1 MELAFMRSTLAY
13 ALFWLNLIST
23 GLILTLSLLS
33 FNTLYI
39 ILYLD
44 IGAMFFVLL
53 ILTTFCAGEN
63 ECCTS
68 DKHVYARFPIGSC
81 YGACIC
87 ADYDCCDWCNCNGGP
102 NDCNCNF
109 TSCPGEAGIFLVGL
123 LLIFCIFV
131 GLFYL
136 IFGVLKKHLSRIII
150 LVLISLLYCVI
161 TGFALYSR
169 KDINEIYFILIIS
182 FSSFATICNLLGMI
196 LPNFFCCQILSYEY
210 VESLEL
216 DEDTEQKED
225 LVNDTQ
231 RESADFKPQNLPED
245 NCDQLIVSVCE
256 GPNQTNDNDTPSTV
270 NEQNQIEPTPDS
282 DNKDITAPDDQNPSP
297 Q

>member
-68 DKHVYARFPIGSC
+68 DKHVNARFPIGSC

-102 NDCNCNF
+102 NDCNCNLG
-109 TSCPGEAGIFLVGL
+109 SCPGEAGIFLVGL

-131 GLFYL
+131 DLFYL

-150 LVLISLLYCVI
+150 LV
-161 TGFALYSR
+161 
-169 KDINEIYFILIIS
+169 
-182 FSSFATICNLLGMI
+182 
-196 LPNFFCCQILSYEY
+196 
-210 VESLEL
+210 
-216 DEDTEQKED
+216 
-225 LVNDTQ
+225 
-231 RESADFKPQNLPED
+231 
-245 NCDQLIVSVCE
+245 
-256 GPNQTNDNDTPSTV
+256 
-270 NEQNQIEPTPDS
+270 
-282 DNKDITAPDDQNPSP
+282 
-297 Q
+297 